1 MNRKDLQVVEQL
13 LQSCRCPKC
22 GKPLWEIH
30 TARLNIKRHK
40 LQDLLLCESCN
51 FSLNITRVKTVEATL
66 SLLSMNKIPFDEQIG
81 IKVIRQLEQ
90 HTGNHYDLL
99 PNGYIAKSYICLK
112 FVQLPDF

>member
-1 MNRKDLQVVEQL
+1 MNKKDLQVVKQL
-13 LQSCRCPKC
+13 LHSCRCPKC

-51 FSLNITRVKTVEATL
+51 FSLNLTKIKTVEATL
-66 SLLSMNKIPFDEQIG
+66 SLLSKNKIPFDEQLG

-90 HTGNHYDLL
+90 YTGKQYDLL